1 MGEIKITKRQEY
13 VSRYAWERERY
24 EFWPAITPL
33 LQIQS
38 SSSSSWGS
46 FLVVSTRVHGNVGI
60 SLAAGLVNRAVW
72 KRLHDGYFQRIQR
85 LFHAPLSLK
94 GILRETVSSPTGW
107 KGCNPRETWN
117 ATSQRILI
125 HRVRM
130 KNKGGKKER
139 EKEKHAERYNRA
151 WVVNVTFSCMR
162 AANER

>member
-1 MGEIKITKRQEY
+1 MGEIKMTECQAY
-13 VSRYAWERERY
+13 VSRYTWERERY
-24 EFWPAITPL
+24 EFWPAITQL
-33 LQIQS
+33 MEIQLS
-38 SSSSSWGS
+38 SSGS

-130 KNKGGKKER
+130 KNKGKKN
-139 EKEKHAERYNRA
+139 KEKKKNTRRDIIGLG
-151 WVVNVTFSCMR
+151 W
-162 AANER
+162 

>member
-1 MGEIKITKRQEY
+1 MGEIKITKCQEY
-13 VSRYAWERERY
+13 VSRYAWERERC
-24 EFWPAITPL
+24 EFWPAITRL

-38 SSSSSWGS
+38 SSSSSGS
-46 FLVVSTRVHGNVGI
+46 FLFVSTRVHGNVGI

-125 HRVRM
+125 HRVRI
-130 KNKGGKKER
+130 KNKGGKKR
-139 EKEKHAERYNRA
+139 EKKKNTRRDIIELG
-151 WVVNVTFSCMR
+151 W
-162 AANER
+162 